1 MTEAISDQDNE
12 LKLIDAGNAAE
23 QLMQN
28 ETFNQTINGLIE
40 ATWQGFAASAP
51 DDSAMR
57 ERTYAHYRALV
68 DIVHTLQQRVNIR
81 DEIIAKNDNE
91 ADNDNSGDE

>member
-1 MTEAISDQDNE
+1 MTEAIADQDNE

-23 QLMQN
+23 QLLQN

-40 ATWQGFAASAP
+40 GTWQGFAASAP